1 MVWWPAA
8 GKVTHESDRVH
19 PCIPAWIVGRHLL
32 RVLVVGATG
41 ERRRGRHTMIRRRHF
56 YHRDKHGLVW
66 ERTEIYFLG
75 ILIYRHDVK

>member
-1 MVWWPAA
+1 
-8 GKVTHESDRVH
+8 
-19 PCIPAWIVGRHLL
+19 
-32 RVLVVGATG
+32 
-41 ERRRGRHTMIRRRHF
+41 MIRRRHF